1 MANQN
6 FRVKN
11 GLEVG
16 GVEVVSSSGAVNTS
30 SFAVSGVSAGT
41 TGNTT
46 AVPVITV
53 NTRGIVTNVQSA
65 TISSLSDYT
74 YTASNTT
81 FILTTGS
88 GTAFAQTLPS
98 ANTTVSGLIKVG
110 DLLAVNSTGFASVS
124 ESSIDHDVLSGFVA
138 NEHIDHSSVS
148 VTAGAGLSGGG
159 TIAATRTIDVVA
171 GDAIITNSTGVW
183 VNNAA
188 LTIAGLADYGANK
201 VVDHSTIYIKGGNG
215 LSGNSNITA
224 NVTIG
229 FTAGN
234 SQLLTNSTGVWIN
247 SAAIDHD
254 TLSGFVANEH
264 IDHTGVTITA
274 GDGLTGGGTIAAT
287 RTLAVDAGNG
297 TVVNS
302 TGVHVIGATGITS
315 NATGIYADEGNI
327 DIHNL
332 SGYVAD
338 EHIAHSG
345 VTITAGAGL
354 TGGGTIAATRT
365 LNIGAGVGTTVNADD
380 VAVTPGDGVVAN
392 STGTHV
398 DAQTGL
404 TANSTGLWTNDSQ
417 IVISALSGYD
427 ANEHVD
433 HTAVSTTAGAGL
445 TGGGTIAATRTL
457 TVGAGD
463 GISTNSTAVS
473 VDAGNGLVSNSTGAH
488 VVGGTGVVSNSTGV
502 HIGQAIGTADAP
514 TFADLVI
521 SGNLTV
527 SGTQTTL
534 NTTDLAVNDAIITV
548 VSGLGSGVAPSLDA
562 GIEVNRGSSANASL
576 YWDESADR
584 WTHKVTGGTEYVVHT
599 KANDVVLGTDTSG
612 NYIDDVTAGVGIAVT
627 HTPGEGSDPSIAV
640 LANTGIVSNSTGVF
654 VNSSEVTHDS
664 TSGFVANE
672 HIDHTTV
679 STIAGTGL
687 TGGGTIAADRT
698 LNVIGGNGIT
708 ANADDVAVDAQTG
721 LTANSTG
728 LWTNDSQIVH
738 DSLSGF
744 VANEH
749 IDHSS
754 VSVTAGN
761 GLTGGGTIAATRT
774 VAVGAGNGLSVNS
787 TATAVLANTGITANS
802 TGVFT
807 NDSQIAHDS
816 LSGFVA
822 NEHIDHSSVAIT
834 AGNGLT
840 GGGTIAATRT
850 VAVTGGTGVTSNS
863 TGVHIGQ
870 AVGTTDA
877 VTFAD
882 ATISA
887 NTKVTTLLDG
897 SNRTLKIY
905 NAAGSVVWG

>member
-16 GVEVVSSSGAVNTS
+16 GVEVVSSSGAVNTTA
-30 SFAVSGVSAGT
+30 FGVSGASAGT

-46 AVPVITV
+46 YVPVITV

-65 TISSLSDYT
+65 AISSISDYT
-74 YTASNTT
+74 YTASNST
-81 FILTTGS
+81 FILTTGT
-88 GTAFAQTLPS
+88 GTAFAQTLPT
-98 ANTTVSGLIKVG
+98 ANTTSSGFIKVG

-124 ESSIDHDVLSGFVA
+124 ESSIDHDALTNFVA
-138 NEHIDHSSVS
+138 NEHIDHSTVS
-148 VTAGAGLSGGG
+148 VTAGSGLSGGG
-159 TIAATRTIDVVA
+159 TIAATRTINVVA
-171 GDAIITNSTGVW
+171 GDAIITNSTGVF

-188 LTIAGLADYGANK
+188 LTITGLADYGANK
-201 VVDHSTIYIKGGNG
+201 VIDHSTIYIKGGNG
-215 LSGNSNITA
+215 LSGNSAINA
-224 NVTIG
+224 NVELS
-229 FTAGN
+229 FAAGN
-234 SQLLTNSTGVWIN
+234 SQLISNTTGVWIN
-247 SAAIDHD
+247 SASIDHD
-254 TLSGFVANEH
+254 TLAGFVANEH
-264 IDHTGVTITA
+264 IDHSAVSVTAGNGLSGGGTIAATRTITVSAGDGVASNSTGTHVVGATGIVSNATGVYADEGNIDLHNLSGYVANEHIDHSAVTITA
-274 GDGLTGGGTIAAT
+274 GGGLTGGGTIAAT
-287 RTLAVDAGNG
+287 RTLA
-297 TVVNS
+297 
-302 TGVHVIGATGITS
+302 
-315 NATGIYADEGNI
+315 
-327 DIHNL
+327 
-332 SGYVAD
+332 
-338 EHIAHSG
+338 
-345 VTITAGAGL
+345 
-354 TGGGTIAATRT
+354 
-365 LNIGAGVGTTVNADD
+365 IGAGVGTVVNADD
-380 VAVTPGDGVVAN
+380 VAVIPGDGITAN

-398 DAQTGL
+398 DASTGL
-404 TANSTGLWTNDSQ
+404 TANSTGLFTNDSQ
-417 IVISALSGYD
+417 IVMTALSGYD
-427 ANEHVD
+427 ANENID
-433 HTAVSTTAGAGL
+433 HTGVTVTAGAGL

-463 GISTNSTAVS
+463 GITTNSTAVS
-473 VDAGNGLVSNSTGAH
+473 VTAGNGVSVNSTGAH

-502 HIGQAIGTADAP
+502 HIGHAVGTGDTP

-527 SGTQTTL
+527 SGTKTQL

-562 GIEVNRGSSANASL
+562 GIEVNRGSAANATI
-576 YWDESADR
+576 YWDESNDR
-584 WTHKVTGGTEYVVHT
+584 WTHKLTGGTEYVFHT
-599 KANDVVLGTDTSG
+599 KATDIALGTDTSG
-612 NYIDDVTAGVGIAVT
+612 NYVDGVTAGVGIAVT

-654 VNSSEVTHDS
+654 VNSSEVAHDS

-672 HIDHTTV
+672 HIDHSAV

-687 TGGGTIAADRT
+687 TGGGTIAASRT

-728 LWTNDSQIVH
+728 LFTNDSQIVMTA
-738 DSLSGF
+738 LSGYD
-744 VANEH
+744 ANEN
-749 IDHSS
+749 IDHTG
-754 VSVTAGN
+754 VTITAGS

-774 VAVGAGNGLSVNS
+774 LTVGAGNGISVNAI
-787 TATAVLANTGITANS
+787 ATAVLANTGITANS
-802 TGVFT
+802 TGVFSK
-807 NDSQIAHDS
+807 DSEIVHDS

-822 NEHIDHSSVAIT
+822 NEHIDHTSVSIS
-834 AGNGLT
+834 AGAGLT
-840 GGGTIAATRT
+840 GGGTIAASRSL
-850 VAVTGGTGVTSNS
+850 AVTGGTGVVANS

-870 AVGTTDA
+870 AVATTSA